1 MENEMKRNLCL
12 AVLLAVFLASGAW
25 AEEVTQIIPVKYADL
40 VQLNDLLSVFG
51 LKTTIDRKQGAIG
64 VRGPAETV
72 SAFVAAVK
80 KLDVPPVHQSVEVMV
95 YMLIASS
102 QASQPNSLPKEL
114 EPVVRQLRSVFSYK
128 EYSLLET
135 ALARSRDGDSVEMNG
150 VLPKLF
156 QQAPEKGNYSFRMGP
171 INVESDSNQKE
182 HVIRIN
188 HLRLGIR
195 VPIVAASFQP
205 GPGASPLVN
214 TQFSFRDVGISTDVD
229 VPEGKKVV
237 VGKANIDGSDDALV
251 LVLTAKVVE

>member
-1 MENEMKRNLCL
+1 MKRKLCL
-12 AVLLAVFLASGAW
+12 AVLLAVVLANAAW

-40 VQLNDLLSVFG
+40 VQLNDLLNVFG

-80 KLDVPPVHQSVEVMV
+80 KLDVPPVHQSIELMV
-95 YMLIASS
+95 YMLTASG

-114 EPVVRQLRSVFSYK
+114 ETVVRQLRSVFSYK

-135 ALARSRDGDSVEMNG
+135 ALARSRDGDNVEMNG

-156 QQAPEKGNYSFRMGP
+156 QQAPEKGIYNFRMGP
-171 INVESDSNQKE
+171 INVESAPDEKE
-182 HVIRIN
+182 HIIRVN
-188 HLRLGIR
+188 HLRLNIK
-195 VPIVAASFQP
+195 VPVLTGSIQ
-205 GPGASPLVN
+205 GN
-214 TQFSFRDVGISTDVD
+214 QQFSFRDVGISTDVD

-237 VGKANIDGSDDALV
+237 VGKANLDGSDNALV